1 MLSPKLYKAQN
12 QHFFKSL
19 DFFKLYQMAG
29 IKNWVKVTVLRFLM
43 ENLIMLEMGEVGHF
57 WAKNQHFSKFV
68 Y

>member
-1 MLSPKLYKAQN
+1 
-12 QHFFKSL
+12 
-19 DFFKLYQMAG
+19 MAG
-29 IKNWVKVTVLRFLM
+29 IKNWVKVTVLGFLM